1 MQVSFNKY
9 SSEYDLQNEGYI
21 PRNYP
26 THTISANNHTIKY
39 LDDRNS
45 KIYLVFVADVQL
57 FFPKM
62 CYFVTKYFLKNTCC
76 TVNYYLQVH
85 VAFIVLWG

>member
-9 SSEYDLQNEGYI
+9 PSEYDLQNEGYI
-21 PRNYP
+21 PQNYP

-45 KIYLVFVADVQL
+45 KIYLVQDNEIKLRKKTESQRKSL
-57 FFPKM
+57 
-62 CYFVTKYFLKNTCC
+62 YFE
-76 TVNYYLQVH
+76 
-85 VAFIVLWG
+85 IISD

>member
-45 KIYLVFVADVQL
+45 KIYLVFVADV
-57 FFPKM
+57 
-62 CYFVTKYFLKNTCC
+62 
-76 TVNYYLQVH
+76 
-85 VAFIVLWG
+85 

>member
-9 SSEYDLQNEGYI
+9 PSEYDLQNEGYI
-21 PRNYP
+21 PQNYP
-26 THTISANNHTIKY
+26 THTISANNHTIQY

-45 KIYLVFVADVQL
+45 KIYLVLVADVQL

-62 CYFVTKYFLKNTCC
+62 CYFVDKILS
-76 TVNYYLQVH
+76 
-85 VAFIVLWG
+85 